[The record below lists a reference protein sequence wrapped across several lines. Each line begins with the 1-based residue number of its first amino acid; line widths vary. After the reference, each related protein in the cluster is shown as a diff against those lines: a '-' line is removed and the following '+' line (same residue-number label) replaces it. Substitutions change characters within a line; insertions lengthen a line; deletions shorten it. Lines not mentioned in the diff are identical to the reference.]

1 MPITS
6 VEKSSY
12 FTQQQE
18 FLAKARVGQWAKFL
32 NRNHLFVT
40 YYPINENQSRVDA
53 GLKNAY
59 EYIGPQS
66 PVRYNKINNLPVFNI
81 PDSIRPDVIM
91 DETGMDIESELSDL
105 AFIPGTVR
113 PKGGDCMRI
122 DIPGIKPL
130 LFQCTQ
136 FRHNSIQSNDFYLA
150 DFSLI
155 DVDQEYL
162 KMIESQIEETYTC
175 KYENIGTNQKVLL
188 TEDEIAD
195 AEELNKLIDQLSS
208 FYKNAFYNEDVDGFI
223 LYEGNAFGTQWYH
236 DIMLTRFIN
245 ESQIYSNDSSDYTV
259 TLPYL
264 DLLPLS
270 FDKDYSR
277 TVWYAVLNR
286 TRDYMT
292 PYVYAWDSW
301 IHNRTSPLV
310 LYSIPAIGPNIHV
323 SDIYINPHEPI
334 EKDLAVALPY
344 VPGKHCGFDGV
355 DTKFR
360 FYFPY
365 KLQKSIHENKKDDS
379 LNHVEQIIFDYIM
392 SGSSGVSYDKTI
404 LIEQSFKVDMFTYM
418 TMPIIIY
425 ILKQIA
431 SNGNSKIT

>member
-6 VEKSSY
+6 VEQSSY
-12 FTQQQE
+12 FTKQQE

-32 NRNHLFVT
+32 SRNHLFVT
-40 YYPINENQSRVDA
+40 YYPINENQSRVDS
-53 GLKNAY
+53 GSKNAY

-66 PVRYNKINNLPVFNI
+66 PVRYNKIKQLPVFNI
-81 PDSIRPDVIM
+81 PDSIRPDIII

-122 DIPGIKPL
+122 DIPGIRPL
-130 LFQCTQ
+130 LYQCTQ
-136 FRHNSIQSNDFYLA
+136 YRHNSIQSNDFYLA

-162 KMIESQIEETYTC
+162 DQIERQVEEVYTC
-175 KYENIGTNQKVLL
+175 KYENIGTNNKVFL
-188 TEDEIAD
+188 TEDESAAAD
-195 AEELNKLIDQLSS
+195 DLNELIDKLSD
-208 FYKNAFYNEDVDGFI
+208 FYKNAFYNADVDGFI

-245 ESQIYSNDSSDYTV
+245 ESQIYCDDNSDYTI

-264 DLLPLS
+264 DLIPLS
-270 FDKDYSR
+270 FDRDYSR
-277 TVWYAVLNR
+277 TIWYAVLNR
-286 TRDYMT
+286 SKDYMT
-292 PYVYAWDSW
+292 SYVYAWDSW

-310 LYSIPAIGPNIHV
+310 LYSIPAIGPNIHI
-323 SDIYINPHEPI
+323 SDKYINPHEPI
-334 EKDLAVALPY
+334 EKDLVTALPFA
-344 VPGKHCGFDGV
+344 PGKFCGFDGV
-355 DTKFR
+355 DSKFR

-365 KLQKSIHENKKDDS
+365 ELQKSICENMKDDS
-379 LNHVEQIIFDYIM
+379 LNHVEQIIFDYILRGP
-392 SGSSGVSYDKTI
+392 SAVKWDKIT
-404 LIEQSFKVDMFTYM
+404 LIEKSFKVDMFTYM

-431 SNGNSKIT
+431 NGTTAKIS